1 MAQGIA
7 PKTLAKKSAP
17 SLASTVNALLFAFVI
32 LTPLGAW
39 CAPFS
44 FYTVPYPFINDR
56 AQTVHLSEWRG
67 KPLILTMEYS
77 NCRFMCTT
85 TFSKLKAIQAA
96 ADQQKLQI
104 DFMIVSLDPKNDTPQ
119 AWRQYRI
126 SRGVDRSNWYLL
138 TGTEATTKEFADL
151 MGIKYWY
158 MDDHILHDFKI
169 VRLNAKGEIEKALT
183 DYGDEPDSL
192 LRPTKELQQ

>member
-1 MAQGIA
+1 MAMAQEINSEVLPNKSA
-7 PKTLAKKSAP
+7 RSLAHALKTILLALATLAP
-17 SLASTVNALLFAFVI
+17 C
-32 LTPLGAW
+32 PAW

-44 FYTVPYPFINDR
+44 FYTVAYSFINDR

-96 ADQQKLQI
+96 ADQKKLQI
-104 DFMIVSLDPKNDTPQ
+104 DFMIISLDPKNDTPQ
-119 AWRQYRI
+119 AWQQYRI
-126 SRGVDRSNWYLL
+126 SRDVDRSNWHLL
-138 TGTEATTKEFADL
+138 TGTEVTTKEFAAL
-151 MGIKYWY
+151 IGIKYWY
-158 MDDHILHDFKI
+158 MDEHILHDFKI
-169 VRLNAKGEIEKALT
+169 VRLNAQGEIEKAIT

-192 LRPTKELQQ
+192 LQ

>member
-1 MAQGIA
+1 MTQEISSEVL
-7 PKTLAKKSAP
+7 PKKSAR
-17 SLASTVNALLFAFVI
+17 SLPHAMKAILLALVATLA
-32 LTPLGAW
+32 PHPAW

-44 FYTVPYPFINDR
+44 FYTVPYSFTNDR

-96 ADQQKLQI
+96 ADQKKLRI
-104 DFMIVSLDPKNDTPQ
+104 DFMIISLDPKNDTPQ
-119 AWRQYRI
+119 AWQQYRI
-126 SRGVDRSNWYLL
+126 SRDVDRSNWHLL
-138 TGTEATTKEFADL
+138 SGTEVTTKEFAAL
-151 MGIKYWY
+151 IGIKYWY
-158 MDDHILHDFKI
+158 MDEHILHDFKI
-169 VRLNAKGEIEKALT
+169 VRLNAKGEIEKAIT

-192 LRPTKELQQ
+192 LQ